1 MNRRVKATGPATKAS
16 SGSTSAARRRARLSV
31 DSDDR
36 ALVAACL
43 SCDEDAIDSLIA
55 AHRPAIVRLARAHV
69 GSHDVDDICQDVY
82 LRVFA
87 RLNTFE
93 HRSQLSTWIY
103 RVALNVIRNRQ
114 RTARRRRYDAHVPL
128 DEVCPHERFPMLVDP
143 ATPASLW
150 EASDRKRRLRRAI
163 RELPSIQRRTLLL
176 WTCQGMSLR
185 TIAHSTG
192 VSLPV
197 ARRTLQRATHAV
209 AVSSETFWRRGAS
222 PKESPMA
229 RTA

>member
-1 MNRRVKATGPATKAS
+1 MNRRAKVKGP
-16 SGSTSAARRRARLSV
+16 V
-31 DSDDR
+31 DDDR

-43 SCDEDAIDSLIA
+43 SRDQDAMQYLIA
-55 AHRPAIVRLARAHV
+55 AHRPAIARLACAEI
-69 GSHDVDDICQDVY
+69 GSHEVDDICQDVY

-87 RLNTFE
+87 RLSTFE
-93 HRSQLSTWIY
+93 HRSRLSTWIY

-128 DEVCPHERFPMLVDP
+128 DELWPHDRFPMLVDC

-163 RELPSIQRRTLLL
+163 RELPSIQRRTLML
-176 WTCQGMSLR
+176 WTCHGLSLR

-197 ARRTLQRATHAV
+197 ARRTLRRATHGVRA
-209 AVSSETFWRRGAS
+209 AWHH
-222 PKESPMA
+222 P
-229 RTA
+229 